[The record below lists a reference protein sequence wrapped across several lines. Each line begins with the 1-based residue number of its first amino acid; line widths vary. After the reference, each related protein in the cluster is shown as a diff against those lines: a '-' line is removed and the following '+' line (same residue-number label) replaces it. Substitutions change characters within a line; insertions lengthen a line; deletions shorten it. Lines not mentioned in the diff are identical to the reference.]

1 MKSKT
6 NGFSF
11 FEVIVVLVIMSILLA
26 IAIPGYRSIVLKNG
40 RVEARSA
47 LTALALQQE
56 RLRSTCPYYARS
68 IGTADS
74 CGDSSDKTFVA
85 FKQTTESNRYILSV
99 KTPDDGDKSYDYSI
113 FAIATGPQAG
123 DSQCR
128 TMSLTLDKGTQTRGP
143 SPCW

>member
-1 MKSKT
+1 MKPRR

-11 FEVIVVLVIMSILLA
+11 LEIIVVLVVMSILLA
-26 IAIPGYRSIVLKNG
+26 IAIPGYRGIILKNG

-47 LTALALQQE
+47 LTTLALQQE

-74 CGDSSDKTFVA
+74 CGDSSEKTYVA
-85 FKQTTESNRYILSV
+85 FKQTTESNRYTLSI
-99 KTPDDGDKSYDYSI
+99 KTDGNYDYLLL
-113 FAIATGPQAG
+113 ATATGPQAG
-123 DSQCR
+123 DGDCS

-143 SPCW
+143 AQCW

>member
-1 MKSKT
+1 MKPRT
-6 NGFSF
+6 NGFSI
-11 FEVIVVLVIMSILLA
+11 FEVLVVLVVMSILFA

-56 RLRSTCPYYARS
+56 RLRSACPYYARS

-74 CGDSSDKTFVA
+74 CGDSSEKTYVA
-85 FKQTTESNRYILSV
+85 FKQTTESNRYTLSI
-99 KTPDDGDKSYDYSI
+99 KTDGNYDYLLL
-113 FAIATGPQAG
+113 ATATGPQAG
-123 DSQCR
+123 DGDCS

-143 SPCW
+143 AQCW